1 MKRIAFTA
9 AATIAAF
16 AAAPAMAQDA
26 GVTVMGN
33 DDAAIGTVLSNDGT
47 TVVLDT
53 GTHEVS
59 LGTEAF
65 GENTGVW
72 SLNMTKAQLDAAWA
86 NMLAQQQAALETA
99 MVAGAEVFTADEML
113 LGAIEE
119 VDETNVT
126 LTHADEPLAL
136 PKDNFALNA
145 EGKLVFL
152 ATMADV
158 MAALEAQGG

>member
-47 TVVLDT
+47 TVILDT

-65 GENTGVW
+65 AQTDGVW
-72 SLNMTKAQLDAAWA
+72 SMNMTKGQLDAAWGD
-86 NMLAQQQAALETA
+86 MLAQREAALDA
-99 MVAGAEVFTADEML
+99 ALIAGAEVYTADEML
-113 LGAIEE
+113 LGAIDE
-119 VDETNVT
+119 VDGNMVI
-126 LTHADEPLAL
+126 LTHADSPMML
-136 PKDNFALNA
+136 PKSEFSLDA

-158 MAALEAQGG
+158 MAVLQSNGG